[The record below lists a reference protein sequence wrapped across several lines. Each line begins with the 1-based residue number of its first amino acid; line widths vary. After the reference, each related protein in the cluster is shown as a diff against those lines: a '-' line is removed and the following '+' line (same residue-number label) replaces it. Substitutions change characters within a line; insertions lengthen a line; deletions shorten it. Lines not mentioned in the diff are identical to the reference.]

1 MSGGHDHH
9 HDVRHENR
17 RRLTVVLGLALGLM
31 IFEAVGGWLT
41 GSLALL
47 ADAGHMLT
55 DVADLAL
62 AVVAMKF
69 AERPATPE
77 RTYGYH
83 RVEILAALTN
93 GVVLVGISLFILA
106 EAFERLRHPPEVAA
120 GTMVAIA
127 STALVVNV
135 ASVFLLKKG
144 SGESLNV
151 RGAYLEVLSDMVASV
166 GVILAGV
173 IIWATGWRYADPIV
187 SAGIGLFILPRT
199 WGLLKEAVGVLLEGT
214 PANVNL
220 EAVRTAIAATQ
231 GVESVH
237 DLHVWTLTT
246 GMNALSAHAVLCAG
260 AGHADVLEGVRRCV
274 QSEFKIAHV
283 TLQVE
288 EAGCGDAANHV

>member
-1 MSGGHDHH
+1 MSAGHDHH
-9 HDVRHENR
+9 HVRHENH
-17 RRLTVVLGLALGLM
+17 RRLTMVLGLALGLM

-47 ADAGHMLT
+47 ADAAHMLT
-55 DVADLAL
+55 DVAGLAL

-93 GVVLVGISLFILA
+93 SVVLVFISLFILA
-106 EAFERLRHPPEVAA
+106 EALERLRRPPEVAA
-120 GTMVAIA
+120 GPMVAIA
-127 STALVVNV
+127 SAALLINV

-144 SGESLNV
+144 SEGSLNV
-151 RGAYLEVLSDMVASV
+151 RGAYLEVLSDMVASL
-166 GVILAGV
+166 GVILAGA
-173 IIWATGWRYADPIV
+173 IIWATGWTYADPIV

-214 PANVNL
+214 PANVNV
-220 EAVRTAIAATQ
+220 EGVRAAITATP
-231 GVESVH
+231 GVDSVH

-246 GMNALSAHAVLCAG
+246 SVNALSAHAILRPGAVHAEVL
-260 AGHADVLEGVRRCV
+260 DGVRRCLKS
-274 QSEFKIAHV
+274 QFSIAHV

-288 EAGCGDAANHV
+288 DLGCGDETSHV

>member
-1 MSGGHDHH
+1 MSAAHEHH

-17 RRLTVVLGLALGLM
+17 RRLTRALGLALGLM
-31 IFEAVGGWLT
+31 VFEAVGGWLT

-55 DVADLAL
+55 DVAGLAL
-62 AVVAMKF
+62 AVIAMKF

-93 GVVLVGISLFILA
+93 GVVLVGISLFILT
-106 EAFERLRHPPEVAA
+106 EALERLRKPPEVAA
-120 GTMVAIA
+120 RQMVAIA
-127 STALVVNV
+127 SAALVVNV

-166 GVILAGV
+166 GVILAGA
-173 IIWATGWRYADPIV
+173 IMWTTGWKYADPIV

-199 WGLLKEAVGVLLEGT
+199 WGLLNR
-214 PANVNL
+214 P
-220 EAVRTAIAATQ
+220 R
-231 GVESVH
+231 
-237 DLHVWTLTT
+237 HV
-246 GMNALSAHAVLCAG
+246 AG
-260 AGHADVLEGVRRCV
+260 RGDRLRRLGEPC
-274 QSEFKIAHV
+274 
-283 TLQVE
+283 LR
-288 EAGCGDAANHV
+288 